1 MIFGNKRK
9 SKIQYS
15 EEDDTFTYDG
25 MSIHVEESESGGFR
39 LVFDDRELTVSKDE
53 FRMMYMYFGI
63 LFRKMSGM

>member
-15 EEDDTFTYDG
+15 EEDDTFIYDG
-25 MSIHVEESESGGFR
+25 MSIHVEESESGGFK

-53 FRMMYMYFGI
+53 FRMLYMYFGI
-63 LFRKMSGM
+63 LFKRMSGM